1 MPVLLYFFGA
11 FRKTVII
18 GSGIIKG
25 DLDMISFGFSYV
37 GLIYLIMLFVP
48 NGIWAKNRPQG
59 YEEDAKRE
67 SKILLAFERTG
78 EVLLTCLALIFKDT
92 NIRPGSWWLGWLIL
106 SFAAMVLYEIYWIR
120 YFRSAKTLSDM
131 YSSIAGFPVAG
142 ASMPVIAFF
151 FLGIYASNIFLIIAS
166 VIMGIGHIGI
176 HMQHRKMAGITSKKS
191 KALKIVLA
199 VIQVMVAIP
208 VFIIVGISV
217 FLVAK
222 RNINYLSCIIS
233 TSTGIDEQTYVDIH
247 GTQQF
252 ISIRGKDK
260 TNPVILFLHGGPM
273 TPDGFLSYTYA
284 NDLIDDYTFVCWDQ
298 RGCGRT
304 YFANPGIAK
313 DTISFDQ
320 ALMDVEEMVDYLCD
334 RFSQDKIIIMGHSY
348 GTILGARYVYKH
360 PRKVA
365 AYIGVGQF
373 INAKKSLDTE
383 YEDALAL
390 AKAAG
395 DDTTYMELAYKDYLE
410 EPSVYNHDQIMSYC
424 RTYHPE
430 QDSSDIYLA
439 AATSPYLAT
448 DDVRWHFKMAFPEVV
463 QEVGIELVFTSNIID
478 LSSQTD
484 YKVPVYFISGANDWT
499 CSYVLMAE
507 YADRIG
513 ADYLLIEGAGHA
525 VQTDKPHEFSHAVKE
540 FLKTI

>member
-1 MPVLLYFFGA
+1 
-11 FRKTVII
+11 
-18 GSGIIKG
+18 
-25 DLDMISFGFSYV
+25 
-37 GLIYLIMLFVP
+37 
-48 NGIWAKNRPQG
+48 
-59 YEEDAKRE
+59 
-67 SKILLAFERTG
+67 
-78 EVLLTCLALIFKDT
+78 
-92 NIRPGSWWLGWLIL
+92 
-106 SFAAMVLYEIYWIR
+106 
-120 YFRSAKTLSDM
+120 
-131 YSSIAGFPVAG
+131 
-142 ASMPVIAFF
+142 
-151 FLGIYASNIFLIIAS
+151 
-166 VIMGIGHIGI
+166 
-176 HMQHRKMAGITSKKS
+176 
-191 KALKIVLA
+191 
-199 VIQVMVAIP
+199 
-208 VFIIVGISV
+208 
-217 FLVAK
+217 
-222 RNINYLSCIIS
+222 
-233 TSTGIDEQTYVDIH
+233 
-247 GTQQF
+247 
-252 ISIRGKDK
+252 
-260 TNPVILFLHGGPM
+260 
-273 TPDGFLSYTYA
+273 
-284 NDLIDDYTFVCWDQ
+284 
-298 RGCGRT
+298 
-304 YFANPGIAK
+304 
-313 DTISFDQ
+313 
-320 ALMDVEEMVDYLCD
+320 
-334 RFSQDKIIIMGHSY
+334 MGHSY
-348 GTILGARYVYKH
+348 GTILGARYVYEH

-373 INAKKSLDTE
+373 VNAKKSLDTE

-525 VQTDKPHEFSHAVKE
+525 VQTDKPHEFSRAVKE